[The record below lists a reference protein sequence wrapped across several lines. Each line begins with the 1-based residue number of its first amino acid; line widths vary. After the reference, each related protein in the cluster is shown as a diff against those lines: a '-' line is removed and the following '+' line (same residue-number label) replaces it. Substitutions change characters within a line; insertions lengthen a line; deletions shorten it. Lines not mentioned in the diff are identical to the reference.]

1 MPLRVSTL
9 HSSHLRHIAARL
21 SSSLMAIAV
30 KKELAHAC
38 YAGLVQV
45 LTEEGRT
52 GIKLTCPQGQCRQEY
67 VLYFGSAIEEE
78 EMRCLFDR
86 RVGQH
91 HPFHLDVYALDEPM
105 PRWAEPES
113 TVTAAQIQLKERREN
128 IPFDVFRTMR
138 QKMRLRGTLPADL
151 AESRKRAGVLGR
163 ASKVFAGCLAFVVAA
178 APIAA
183 RTPFLFSSK

>member
-1 MPLRVSTL
+1 
-9 HSSHLRHIAARL
+9 
-21 SSSLMAIAV
+21 MAIAV
-30 KKELAHAC
+30 KKELAHGR
-38 YAGLVQV
+38 YAGLIQI
-45 LTEEGRT
+45 LTGEGRT

-67 VLYFGSAIEEE
+67 VLYFGSATEEE
-78 EMRCLFDR
+78 EMRWLFDR

-105 PRWAEPES
+105 PRWVEPES
-113 TVTAAQIQLKERREN
+113 TVTPASQIQSEERRES
-128 IPFDVFRTMR
+128 ISFDVFRTMR
-138 QKMRLRGTLPADL
+138 QKMRLGGTLPADL

-183 RTPFLFSSK
+183 RTPFLFGSK